1 MKKVDY
7 IKCDEL
13 MEQYNKLNKLEKN
26 YVLSSLVKQDISS
39 VNHNLFGISR
49 SDFMDISMVWKNDG
63 TADFSLNG
71 ERYPAILGIQRIDKN
86 IALMPVAYNAMEST
100 SEDD

>member
-1 MKKVDY
+1 MGRVDY

-13 MEQYNKLNKLEKN
+13 LDLYDKLNNFEKN

-39 VNHNLFGISR
+39 VNHNLFDVGR

-71 ERYPAILGIQRIDKN
+71 ESYPAILGIQRIDKN

-100 SEDD
+100 SEDG